1 MKLTVKNKL
10 LLGFGS
16 VLAVVFLISVNTYY
30 RIVQTTDIQNR
41 VINLRQPTVMAGM
54 NLADGLHLSLAGLRG
69 YMILGGDPKKAEIF
83 KNERAQGWKHIDASM
98 AEFNEFAKNWTVP
111 ANIERLQEMQG
122 LVEEFRT
129 AQEEV
134 EAISHTDENVPAF
147 KTLLTEAAPRA
158 STIMKAITA
167 LIDEESKLPATGER
181 KKLLKL
187 LADSRGS
194 FAIGLANI
202 RAYLLSGDTKFRDN
216 FLAKWEVNETRFKQ
230 IEAIRS
236 LFTPTQDKAWNDY
249 SRIRAEFAPYPGIMF
264 KSRGGKEWNKANHWL
279 GSKAA
284 PKAKKIME
292 ILQEMRVSQDELAA
306 KDIASLEHQTT
317 VLNIMMVVGT
327 LIAILIGAG
336 VSVYISRMITVPLN
350 VVVTRAKAIAEGDLS
365 GAALNATGD
374 DELTELTYAI
384 NDMDASLKNVM
395 QMIGG
400 TTSELAA
407 ASDQLNSMS
416 EKTSQGM
423 ENQRRETEQVATAM
437 NEMTATVQEVAQ
449 NASIASTSAKDA
461 DNEAT
466 AGTNVVEQNMASINN
481 LAQSIEQTKDTIY
494 QLGEDT
500 KGVDDIVKVISGIA
514 EQTNL
519 LALNAA
525 IEAARAGEQGRGFAV
540 VADEV
545 RSLAASSQK
554 STEEIRTM
562 LERLKTG
569 ATDAVQAMD
578 EGHAQAQSSV
588 EQARAASVSLTAIS
602 TAIAAINDM
611 NAQIATASEEQSAV
625 AEEMNRSIVEISGE
639 AETTLEN
646 TRETSV
652 AAAQVGSLAVQMKEL
667 VARFK
672 MA

>member
-16 VLAVVFLISVNTYY
+16 VLLVVFLVSVNTYY
-30 RIVQTTDIQNR
+30 RIVQTTATQDR
-41 VINLRQPTVMAGM
+41 VIHLRQPTVMAGM
-54 NLADGLHLSLAGLRG
+54 NLADGVHLSLAGLRG

-83 KNERAQGWKHIDASM
+83 KNERARGWQQIDGAM

-111 ANIERLQEMQG
+111 ANIERMQEMQG

-134 EAISHTDENVPAF
+134 EAISHTNENVPAF
-147 KTLLTEAAPRA
+147 NILLTEAAPRA

-167 LIDEESKLPATGER
+167 LINEESQLAATSER

-202 RAYLLSGDTKFRDN
+202 RAYLLSGDTQFRDN
-216 FLAKWEVNETRFKQ
+216 FLAKWKVNETRFKQ
-230 IEAIRS
+230 IEAISS
-236 LFTPTQDKAWNDY
+236 LFTVTQTKSWNDY

-264 KSRGGKEWNKANHWL
+264 KSRGSNEWNKANHWL

-284 PKAKKIME
+284 PKAKRIMG
-292 ILQEMRVSQDELAA
+292 ILGEMRVSQDALAA
-306 KDIASLEHQTT
+306 KDIASLEQQTNILT
-317 VLNIMMVVGT
+317 IMMVVGT
-327 LIAILIGAG
+327 LIAMLIGAA

-350 VVVTRAKAIAEGDLS
+350 RVVTRAKAIAEGDLS
-365 GAALNATGD
+365 GAALNATGN
-374 DELTELTYAI
+374 DELTELTNAI

-449 NASIASTSAKDA
+449 NASIASSSAKEA
-461 DNEAT
+461 DESA
-466 AGTNVVEQNMASINN
+466 AEGTNVVEQNMASINN
-481 LAQSIEQTKDTIY
+481 LAQSIEETKETIY

-569 ATDAVQAMD
+569 ATNAVQAMD
-578 EGHAQAQSSV
+578 DGHAQAQSSV
-588 EQARAASVSLTAIS
+588 EQARAASGSLTAIS